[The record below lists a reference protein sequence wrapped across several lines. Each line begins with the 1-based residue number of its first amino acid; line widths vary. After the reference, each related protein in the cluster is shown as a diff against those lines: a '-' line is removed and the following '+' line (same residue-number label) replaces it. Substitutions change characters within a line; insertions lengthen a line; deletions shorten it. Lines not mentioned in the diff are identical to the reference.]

1 MDSTF
6 FGFQSACRSIAA
18 PYQLNHVLI
27 SNTAP
32 LALHSLSRLVLTP
45 CRCHALLP
53 TGAGPL
59 VTGSSDR
66 CIRLWDA
73 AYPQQS
79 YVIAGPPT
87 ILSATASSSQL
98 AASSSAQQPV
108 PYKYYQHTVQ
118 QVSVVDEMSRPT
130 MNAVAGPD
138 DTVPSQA
145 DRAFAQCHRDTVK
158 CLCPLYVSEQ
168 LLLSASQDGIIKAW
182 K

>member
-1 MDSTF
+1 M
-6 FGFQSACRSIAA
+6 GR
-18 PYQLNHVLI
+18 VL
-27 SNTAP
+27 
-32 LALHSLSRLVLTP
+32 LR
-45 CRCHALLP
+45 RCHALLP
-53 TGAGPL
+53 TGAGPVL
-59 VTGSSDR
+59 TGSSDC

-79 YVIAGPPT
+79 YVVAGPPT
-87 ILSATASSSQL
+87 VLPP
-98 AASSSAQQPV
+98 SSAQSAAIIGAQQHV
-108 PYKYYQHTVQ
+108 PYKYYQHTLQ
-118 QVSVVDEMSRPT
+118 QVSIVEEMSRPT
-130 MNAVAGPD
+130 VTAVAGPN

>member
-1 MDSTF
+1 MLPLV
-6 FGFQSACRSIAA
+6 A
-18 PYQLNHVLI
+18 PHQLLNRNLEHC
-27 SNTAP
+27 P
-32 LALHSLSRLVLTP
+32 CF

-59 VTGSSDR
+59 LTGSSDR
-66 CIRLWDA
+66 CVRLWDA

-79 YVIAGPPT
+79 YVIDGPPT
-87 ILSATASSSQL
+87 VPSATTSSAQS

-108 PYKYYQHTVQ
+108 QYKYYQHTVQ
-118 QVSVVDEMSRPT
+118 QVSIVEEMSRPT
-130 MNAVAGPD
+130 MSTAAGPI

>member
-1 MDSTF
+1 M
-6 FGFQSACRSIAA
+6 
-18 PYQLNHVLI
+18 
-27 SNTAP
+27 
-32 LALHSLSRLVLTP
+32 

-59 VTGSSDR
+59 LTGSSDR

-79 YVIAGPPT
+79 YVVAGPPT
-87 ILSATASSSQL
+87 VLP
-98 AASSSAQQPV
+98 ASSSASSLVASSSGPQHV
-108 PYKYYQHTVQ
+108 PYKYYQHTIQ
-118 QVSVVDEMSRPT
+118 QVSVVEEMSRPT
-130 MNAVAGPD
+130 VYASAGPN

-158 CLCPLYVSEQ
+158 CLCPLFVSEQ